1 MPLYEYGCS
10 DCGHEFELM
19 QKMSDPNPSNCPEC
33 SGVHVE
39 KLMSTGAFHLK
50 GGGWYSDGYSKE
62 KKAPACDTAAK
73 SSACGGCPAA

>member
-33 SGVHVE
+33 KGAHVE
-39 KLMSTGAFHLK
+39 KLISTGAFHLK

-62 KKAPACDTAAK
+62 KKPAACDTAK
-73 SSACGGCPAA
+73 SPACGGCPAA